1 MVLDDASGGD
11 AASGARFEPRRLED
25 LPFDANPAG
34 FDRVQALSE
43 ASERAYAQ
51 WVSPWVRT
59 AVTTE
64 SARQLRQWHPMRL
77 SRQVWS
83 EKTSPVLAWLPWT
96 RQWLDQWG
104 ARDSDRVGNPWY
116 QLERVSADACA
127 QACESWRTGRDL
139 WAEVLFQQLYAS

>member
-1 MVLDDASGGD
+1 MPPLVPASSLAGSRICLSMRTRP
-11 AASGARFEPRRLED
+11 ASTESRRY
-25 LPFDANPAG
+25 
-34 FDRVQALSE
+34 RE

-59 AVTTE
+59 AVTPE

-77 SRQVWS
+77 SRQIWS
-83 EKTSPVLAWLPWT
+83 EKANPVLAWLPWT
-96 RQWLDQWG
+96 RQWLDQWD
-104 ARDSDRVGNPWY
+104 ARDSDRAGNPWY